1 MSTTST
7 RRRIA
12 GTAAGLVSGW
22 VGVFLNEQITA
33 ILFPFP
39 AGTDTHSAESMKSA
53 LAVMPATAFAF
64 VLLGWVVATFV
75 GVTVARRVGHSR
87 TSGWIVGSILLAG
100 TVITMAT
107 LRHPPWVWVS
117 VFILLPLATY
127 AGNSKPTALTPADQ
141 GI

>member
-12 GTAAGLVSGW
+12 GTAAGLASGW
-22 VGVFLNEQITA
+22 LVVFLNEQITA

-39 AGTDTHSAESMKSA
+39 AGTDTHNAESMKSA
-53 LAVMPATAFAF
+53 LAVMPATVFAF
-64 VLLGWVVATFV
+64 VLFGWVLATFI
-75 GVTVARRVGHSR
+75 GVAVARRVGQSR
-87 TSGWIVGSILLAG
+87 TSGWIAGAILLAG

-117 VFILLPLATY
+117 VLILLPLATY
-127 AGNSKPTALTPADQ
+127 AGNRTPPALTPTGQ